1 LLFLFGFFLLL
12 ILTFQ
17 FFILVIFHIKVTKTI
32 WLSLIHSLAV
42 FQICELLELWN
53 WCLSAWDS
61 ILFRKIIIILIIK
74 IRNNRICTIFF
85 IIRKIV
91 LILKIKNLLFLNYY
105 RVSWK
110 KLIWRFLFIL
120 FWILYWFTW

>member
-91 LILKIKNLLFLNYY
+91 LILKIKNLLLFNYC

>member
-1 LLFLFGFFLLL
+1 MLFLFGFFLLL

-91 LILKIKNLLFLNYY
+91 LILKVKHLLFLNYY

>member
-1 LLFLFGFFLLL
+1 MLFLFGFFLLL

-61 ILFRKIIIILIIK
+61 ILLRKIIIILIIK

-91 LILKIKNLLFLNYY
+91 LILKIKNLLFFNYY

>member
-1 LLFLFGFFLLL
+1 MLFLFGFFLLFIL
-12 ILTFQ
+12 IFQ
-17 FFILVIFHIKVTKTI
+17 FFILVIFHIKVTKSI

-42 FQICELLELWN
+42 FQIWELLELWN
-53 WCLSAWDS
+53 WCLSAWYS
-61 ILFRKIIIILIIK
+61 ILLRKIIIILIIK

-91 LILKIKNLLFLNYY
+91 LILKVKHLLFLNYY

>member
-1 LLFLFGFFLLL
+1 MLFLFGFFLLL

-91 LILKIKNLLFLNYY
+91 LILKIKNLLLFNYC